1 MRAEDVIRIRHMI
14 EAAQSAMKFVANRQR
29 ADLATDRMLQFALVR
44 AIEIV
49 GEAVNKVSDE
59 TRSTN
64 TGIPWKAI
72 IGMRNRLVHAYFEV
86 DAEILWLVALEHVLS
101 TPFHKY
107 THMKPRLSGHGGV
120 VNPRDT
126 SRYRFGLRLA
136 LTRDPSISLRVRIC
150 EMGYLGM
157 TTRLAKFTCW
167 AMSTAHRRP
176 KAV

>member
-14 EAAQSAMKFVANRQR
+14 EAAQSAIQFVANRQR

-86 DAEILWLVALEHVLS
+86 DAEILWLVALEHVLRHDDAIGEVHVFGDVDS
-101 TPFHKY
+101 T
-107 THMKPRLSGHGGV
+107 S
-120 VNPRDT
+120 
-126 SRYRFGLRLA
+126 
-136 LTRDPSISLRVRIC
+136 
-150 EMGYLGM
+150 
-157 TTRLAKFTCW
+157 
-167 AMSTAHRRP
+167 
-176 KAV
+176 KA